1 MTVIERPLFGRVELQ
16 RAEIRR
22 ILSAGF
28 ESAADTPW
36 TLPATMVREN
46 AGAIAYWG
54 SWRLRIN
61 ADPAV
66 RTATSALIPVV
77 PGMRYGIALY
87 CRRDADFNGSA
98 VASKLRVTSSSGS
111 FLGELTYA
119 AADMPAA
126 GVWYRRAIEWTA
138 PAGYN
143 SVRFNLLA
151 NNTAG
156 FAALDSITVTPLL
169 PSWYPAGMADALQLT
184 IRRGGSRQSVGVKTD
199 VGLMTFQLLDA
210 EDPMAGGTFAP
221 GQEIRG
227 VSRDL
232 ADGLSELFTGR
243 VVDVASS
250 YPLNKSTGRQRAVT
264 TVTVADAVK
273 THGETP
279 RYGVAIPTGFETFEA
294 RISRLA
300 GSALAPIEAPAEG
313 APRKVYAF

>member
-1 MTVIERPLFGRVELQ
+1 MTVIERPLLGRVELQ

-22 ILSAGF
+22 LFGAGF

-46 AGAIAYWG
+46 SSAAYWG
-54 SWRLRIN
+54 SWRLRMN
-61 ADPAV
+61 ADAAV
-66 RTATSALIPVV
+66 RTARSELIPVV

-87 CRRDADFNGSA
+87 CRRDANFNGTA
-98 VASKLRVTSSSGS
+98 DNTKLRIASSSDS
-111 FLGELTYA
+111 FLGALSYA

-126 GVWYRRAIEWTA
+126 AVWYRRAIEWTA
-138 PAGYN
+138 PAGVD
-143 SVRFNLLA
+143 SVRFNLMA

-156 FAALDSITVTPLL
+156 YALLDSITVTPLL
-169 PSWYPAGMADALQLT
+169 PSWYPAGVADALQLT

-210 EDPMAGGTFAP
+210 GDPMGGGTFAP

-232 ADGLSELFTGR
+232 AGGLSELFTGR

-264 TVTVADAVK
+264 TITVADAVK

-300 GSALAPIEAPAEG
+300 GSALAPIEAPAQG
-313 APRKVYAF
+313 APREVYAF

>member
-16 RAEIRR
+16 RAEIRQLLR
-22 ILSAGF
+22 AGF
-28 ESAADTPW
+28 ESVADTPW

-46 AGAIAYWG
+46 AGSLSYYG
-54 SWRLRIN
+54 NWRLRIN
-61 ADPAV
+61 ADTAT
-66 RTATSALIPVV
+66 RTARSELLPVT
-77 PGMRYGIALY
+77 PGMRYTIALY
-87 CRRDADFNGSA
+87 VRRDAAFNGSA
-98 VASKLRVTSSSGS
+98 TATKLRIASSSDS
-111 FLGELTYA
+111 FLGELTFA
-119 AADMPAA
+119 LSDMPAA

-138 PAGYN
+138 PAGYTA
-143 SVRFNLLA
+143 VRFNLLA

-210 EDPMAGGTFAP
+210 GDPMAGGTFAP

-227 VSRDL
+227 ISRDL
-232 ADGLSELFTGR
+232 AGGLSELFTGR

-300 GSALAPIEAPAEG
+300 GSALAPIEAPAQG
-313 APRKVYAF
+313 APREVYAF

>member
-36 TLPATMVREN
+36 TLPTGMVREN
-46 AGAIAYWG
+46 SAAAYWG
-54 SWRLRIN
+54 NWRLRMN
-61 ADPAV
+61 AGTGA
-66 RTATSALIPVV
+66 RTARGELIPVV

-87 CRRDADFNGSA
+87 CRRDADFNGTA
-98 VASKLRVTSSSGS
+98 DNTKLRIASSSDA
-111 FLGELTYA
+111 FLGALSYA

-126 GVWYRRAIEWTA
+126 AVWYRRAFEWTA
-138 PAGYN
+138 PAGVE
-143 SVRFNLLA
+143 SARFNLMA

-156 FAALDSITVTPLL
+156 YALLDSITVTPLL

-184 IRRGGSRQSVGVKTD
+184 IKRGGSRQSVGVKTD
-199 VGLMTFQLLDA
+199 VGLMTFQLLNA

-221 GQEIRG
+221 GQEVRG
-227 VSRDL
+227 ISRNQ
-232 ADGLSELFTGR
+232 AGGLSELFTGR
-243 VVDVASS
+243 VVDVAAG
-250 YPLNKSTGRQRAVT
+250 YPLNKSNGRQRAVT
-264 TVTVADAVK
+264 TITVADAVK

-279 RYGVAIPTGFETFEA
+279 RYGVAIPTGFETFES

-300 GSALAPIEAPAEG
+300 GSALAPIEAPAQG
-313 APRKVYAF
+313 APREVYAF